1 MHFEFIIYLLYNIIR
16 YSVWNLKSAFA
27 QALYIYRLIWQ
38 VQFVYR
44 HAYISIPAIIHRGN
58 SFRKLGFN
66 YSLQSNY
73 TENKL
78 NSNVGEINLVLHN
91 WKNL

>member
-1 MHFEFIIYLLYNIIR
+1 VYEISNQHSLKHYIFI
-16 YSVWNLKSAFA
+16 
-27 QALYIYRLIWQ
+27 ALSGKI
-38 VQFVYR
+38 QFVYR

-78 NSNVGEINLVLHN
+78 NSNVGEIKLVLHN